1 MSRIDMAI
9 KRILIVDDS
18 PTERH
23 VLNDLLTKAG
33 FEVVASDSGE
43 DAIHKSK
50 QAKPDLILMDV
61 VMPA

>member
-1 MSRIDMAI
+1 LKAKGATKMI

-33 FEVVASDSGE
+33 FEVVAKMRSTSR
-43 DAIHKSK
+43 SRRS
-50 QAKPDLILMDV
+50 PT
-61 VMPA
+61 